1 MVCVVQ
7 HEQLDKLTRLVV
19 ELSEQHAAA
28 QRRLDQRLTTLER
41 AISVRPAELGASLEA
56 ALEAPGDGGGGRGD
70 APREAGARE

>member
-1 MVCVVQ
+1 MLLVCVVQ

-19 ELSEQHAAA
+19 ELSEQHASA

-56 ALEAPGDGGGGRGD
+56 ALEGAPGGGRGD